1 MFIKKIIVFLSVML
15 LFFVEVVASEELS
28 ESVKEKKIYS
38 VGEKIYQKM
47 CNQDI
52 DLKKYLSLSEMK
64 NAIKND
70 NLCKPLSEQH
80 FEALSLY
87 LWEVKRVSWHVES
100 EKNIVVNKDEKC
112 PICGMFVYKYPKW
125 VAQIFY
131 EKSHLS
137 FDGVKDLMKYYFE
150 GTQKEKEILVT
161 DYYSQ
166 KAIDAKKAYFVLG
179 SDAYGPMGAELIPFE
194 KESDAKTFYMDHQGK
209 KIVLFKDITPENIF
223 KLDE

>member
-1 MFIKKIIVFLSVML
+1 MFIKKMIVFLSVIL
-15 LFFVEVVASEELS
+15 LSFVEVVASQEPS
-28 ESVKEKKIYS
+28 DTVKEKKIYS

-52 DLKKYLSLSEMK
+52 DLKKYLSQDEMK

-100 EKNIVVNKDEKC
+100 EKTIVVNKDEKC
-112 PICGMFVYKYPKW
+112 PVCGMFVYKYPKW

-131 EKSHLS
+131 EKNHLS
-137 FDGVKDLMKYYFE
+137 FDGVKDLMKHYF
-150 GTQKEKEILVT
+150 KEKQAGEEILVT

-194 KESDAKTFYMDHQGK
+194 NESDAKTFYMDHQGK
-209 KIVLFKDITPENIF
+209 KIVLFKDITPKDVF